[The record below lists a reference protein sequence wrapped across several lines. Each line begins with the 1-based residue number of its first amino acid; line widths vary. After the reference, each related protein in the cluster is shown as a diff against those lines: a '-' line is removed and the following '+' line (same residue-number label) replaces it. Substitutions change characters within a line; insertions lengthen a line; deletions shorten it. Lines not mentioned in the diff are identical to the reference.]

1 MVRGFIFASAL
12 VVSALVSTVASA
24 NERRFTYT
32 YESAVMPNGVRE
44 LEVWT
49 THRSGRDH
57 PWSQFDHRFEF
68 EVGLGR
74 GFMTA
79 FYVNASAT
87 GETLSDGTR
96 QSTFEYEGFSNEWKW
111 KLLDPVAD
119 PIGLA
124 LYGELR
130 IAPKETEL
138 ETKIL
143 LDKRIG
149 GFLLAFNAVGEMEW
163 EHGTKAGETE
173 QEAELKYESDLAFAY
188 LLPGG
193 FAAGLEA
200 RHALKFE
207 EEETK
212 YSVLYA
218 GPVLSYAAETWW
230 VAATA
235 MRQLRAFKGATD
247 GAYNYDDNEKLNFR
261 LIFSFHL

>member
-1 MVRGFIFASAL
+1 MLRRLAFASTLLAVMAL
-12 VVSALVSTVASA
+12 PALASA

-32 YESAVMPNGVRE
+32 YETGVLPTGARE

-79 FYVNASAT
+79 FYVNASGT
-87 GETLSDGTR
+87 GETLSDGSR
-96 QSTFEYEGFSNEWKW
+96 QSTFEYEGVSSEWKW

-124 LYGELR
+124 LYGELTF
-130 IAPKETEL
+130 APKETEL
-138 ETKIL
+138 ETKLL

-149 GFLLAFNAVGEMEW
+149 DFLLAFNAVGEMEW
-163 EHGTKAGETE
+163 EHGKHEGEE
-173 QEAELKYESDLAFAY
+173 EEEAELKYESDLAFAY

-218 GPVLSYAAETWW
+218 GPVLSYATEGWW

-235 MRQLRAFKGATD
+235 MRQIRAFKGATNGD
-247 GAYNYDDNEKLNFR
+247 YSYDDNEKLNLR